1 MSAAIC
7 GSTLPGV
14 APLTRAT
21 FTEIKEEKKA
31 AANSRPWAPRPG
43 NFLRISS
50 QILSALFFEQK
61 AASNLIPKRAAVRY
75 LKKRVV

>member
-1 MSAAIC
+1 MSQRVARMRANKSKKKKTSSSKLPAV
-7 GSTLPGV
+7 GST
-14 APLTRAT
+14 A
-21 FTEIKEEKKA
+21 
-31 AANSRPWAPRPG
+31 G

-75 LKKRVV
+75 LKKTRRLNQRH